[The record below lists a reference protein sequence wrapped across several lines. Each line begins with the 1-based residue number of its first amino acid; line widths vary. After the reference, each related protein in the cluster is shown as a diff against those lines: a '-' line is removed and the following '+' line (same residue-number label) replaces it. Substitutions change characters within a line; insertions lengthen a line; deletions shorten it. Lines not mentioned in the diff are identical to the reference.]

1 MNLRLS
7 TRYARAFASYWLG
20 KSHLKYPP
28 LFYSIEATNVCNYQ
42 CNYCPQSNPTGEDL
56 KKGRMSIDL
65 FEHTLK
71 EISEVQPVSQVYLTG
86 TGEPLVHPE
95 LERFISISNEYGFI
109 PSFSSNGSLFTE
121 ERIESLLNSGKF
133 SLTVD
138 FSPGREIYE
147 THRAG
152 GCWET
157 VHINLRNLL
166 ISKKKLARDYPKIEI
181 RDMSTIALISPGQRE
196 KSLSALRDLFKDL
209 PVDRFSQL
217 KVHRWTGNVD
227 AGTAGVQASH
237 KKYKLCTHPWS
248 IFVITH
254 SGEVVACCRDFES
267 EYVVGKVD
275 GEQPIMDIWN
285 NQKMKSLRMA
295 LANKRPQEIN
305 ICENCDRPFTGG
317 SVARS
322 KPEMIKKILWER
334 IASS

>member
-20 KSHLKYPP
+20 KSRLRYPP
-28 LFYSIEATNVCNYQ
+28 LFYSIEATNLCNYR
-42 CNYCPQSNPTGEDL
+42 CNYCPQRNPTGEDL
-56 KKGRMSIDL
+56 SKGRMSIDL
-65 FEHTLK
+65 FEHILK
-71 EISEVQPVSQVYLTG
+71 KISEVQPVSQVYLTG

-95 LERFISISNEYGFI
+95 LERFIFLSNEYGLI

-121 ERIESLLNSGKF
+121 ERTESLLNSGTF
-133 SLTVD
+133 CLTLD
-138 FSPGREIYE
+138 FSPNRKIYE

-166 ISKKKLARDYPKIEI
+166 TSKKKLTRDYPEIEI
-181 RDMSTIALISPGQRE
+181 RDMSTIALTSPDDRE
-196 KSLSALRDLFKDL
+196 KSLSDLRRMFKDL

-227 AGTAGVQASH
+227 AGNAAVQANDR
-237 KKYKLCTHPWS
+237 KYKLCTHPWS
-248 IFVITH
+248 ILVITW
-254 SGEVVACCRDFES
+254 SGEVVACCRDFGS
-267 EYVVGKVD
+267 EYTVGRID
-275 GEQPIMDIWN
+275 GQDDIMSIWN
-285 NQKMKSLRMA
+285 SQKMKSLRKA
-295 LANKRPQEIN
+295 LAKKRPQEIN
-305 ICENCDRPFTGG
+305 ICEGCDRPFTGG

-322 KPEMIKKILWER
+322 KPEMIKKIFWER